1 MPTVLPFGSWPS
13 PISAA
18 STTRSGVR
26 FGDTLRIDGDDLYW
40 IESRP
45 LEAGRSV
52 IVRRSVSG
60 AIDDIGPDDF
70 NARTRVHEYGGAA
83 YTVHGTTVFA
93 SRFTDQR
100 LYRIDAEGMV
110 TAITP
115 EPAIP
120 SGVRFADLTV
130 CGDWAIAV
138 QETHHADSEASNDL
152 VRLDLTGASPPVQI
166 ASGHDFFAAPRLSPD
181 GTHLAWLTWDH
192 PDMPWDATSLW
203 LAPVTPDGELGS
215 ATVVAGGKDES
226 ILQPEWSP
234 DGVLHFVS
242 DRNGWWNLY
251 RPTGKKVEPVYRED
265 AEFAVPHWT
274 FGSRRFAFLDDG
286 RIVAIPVMPTGERLV
301 VIEHGKAREVPT
313 PFASYQSTLAVHG
326 TRVFLVA
333 SGPDVAT
340 TVVAIDIDSGKLE
353 TLRAPDGPPIDKA
366 YHSIPE
372 HITFDTPDGPAY
384 ALFYPPVNP
393 DYTGPAGEAPPII
406 VEIHGGPSSSTSARL
421 DPEGLFW
428 TSRGIGI
435 LDVDHGGSTAAGRD
449 FRRRLDGQWGVV
461 DVRDCALA
469 AAHLAAI
476 GKADPKKLMIHGGS
490 AGGFTTLLA
499 LALHDDFASGAS
511 YYGVTDLE
519 ALATDTHKFESRY
532 LDRLVGPYPER
543 RDLYVE
549 RSPITHVDKIR
560 VPLLL
565 LQGLEDEVVPVSQA
579 RSMRDALIA
588 NGVPVG
594 YLEVAGEGHGFRS
607 AAARTRALEAELW
620 FYGKVLGFDPADEI
634 EPLEVSGL

>member
-1 MPTVLPFGSWPS
+1 M
-13 PISAA
+13 
-18 STTRSGVR
+18 
-26 FGDTLRIDGDDLYW
+26 
-40 IESRP
+40 
-45 LEAGRSV
+45 
-52 IVRRSVSG
+52 
-60 AIDDIGPDDF
+60 
-70 NARTRVHEYGGAA
+70 
-83 YTVHGTTVFA
+83 
-93 SRFTDQR
+93 
-100 LYRIDAEGMV
+100 
-110 TAITP
+110 
-115 EPAIP
+115 
-120 SGVRFADLTV
+120 
-130 CGDWAIAV
+130 
-138 QETHHADSEASNDL
+138 
-152 VRLDLTGASPPVQI
+152 
-166 ASGHDFFAAPRLSPD
+166 
-181 GTHLAWLTWDH
+181 
-192 PDMPWDATSLW
+192 
-203 LAPVTPDGELGS
+203 
-215 ATVVAGGKDES
+215 
-226 ILQPEWSP
+226 
-234 DGVLHFVS
+234 
-242 DRNGWWNLY
+242 
-251 RPTGKKVEPVYRED
+251 
-265 AEFAVPHWT
+265 
-274 FGSRRFAFLDDG
+274 
-286 RIVAIPVMPTGERLV
+286 
-301 VIEHGKAREVPT
+301 PT

-594 YLEVAGEGHGFRS
+594 YLEVAGEGHGFPLRR
-607 AAARTRALEAELW
+607 ARTRALEAEACGSTARCSALIRPTRSNPW
-620 FYGKVLGFDPADEI
+620 KSRGCRRSGVIAAPEGVSLPWTARDHDLKLGLLRQLLGAFHHDVLGELEGQVEVGWVRWFAD
-634 EPLEVSGL
+634 